1 MSTATARP
9 LSLLHVDFEGLYTR
23 HLGRHSQFG
32 VNANHLMALY
42 LLWFGIYSF
51 VTQGARYLG
60 LPSPWSVPVGL
71 AVAYLAVVGL
81 HSPTRVILATAAFLT
96 LFVASVLAVPA
107 VSGWAIPLFLVLI
120 PIGYKIQ
127 SWGHKVWTA
136 AADMSD
142 FNRRFPPGRNLNL
155 VLLFYEIPICLNYLA
170 YRRKDWKR

>member
-32 VNANHLMALY
+32 INVNHLIALY

-51 VTQGARYLG
+51 ITQGARL
-60 LPSPWSVPVGL
+60 LSVPSPWVVPVGL
-71 AVAYLAVVGL
+71 AVAYLAVISL
-81 HSPTRVILATAAFLT
+81 HSPLRVILVTAAFLA
-96 LFVASVLAVPA
+96 LFVASVLIVPQVPA
-107 VSGWAIPLFLVLI
+107 WAIPLFLLLI
-120 PIGYKIQ
+120 PVGYKIQ
-127 SWGHKVWTA
+127 SRGHKIWTA

-142 FNRRFPPGRNLNL
+142 FNRRFPPGRDLNI

-170 YRRKDWKR
+170 YRHTDWKR